1 MSGLMKL
8 GECNV
13 QLIGG
18 QIMSRIT
25 ANVEKGEECIG
36 SVKVII
42 PKCIQQDGSIRI
54 ADMPEEQL
62 KTEPDA
68 KRIVKDGDI
77 VMKLSSPYDAALVD
91 KEIEGSIVPSFCAIV
106 KNGESIDTG
115 YLLAFLNSDFCKDQ
129 LRVQVSGSA
138 MSVLSVG
145 KVANVKIPIPS
156 INKQKEIGDTFIEA
170 QRKLKLIRQIAE
182 LESKKNDIV
191 FRDLVKDYE

>member
-1 MSGLMKL
+1 MSRFTKL
-8 GECNV
+8 GECDV

-25 ANVEKGEECIG
+25 ANIEKGEESIG

-42 PKCIQQDGSIRI
+42 PKCIQQDGSIRVE
-54 ADMPEEQL
+54 DMPEEQL
-62 KTEPDA
+62 RGLADA
-68 KRIVKDGDI
+68 RKIVNDGDI

-91 KEIEGSIVPSFCAIV
+91 KDVEGCIVPSFCAIV
-106 KNGESIDTG
+106 RHGKDIDTG
-115 YLLAFLNSDFCKDQ
+115 FLLAFLNSEFCKEQ
-129 LRVQVSGSA
+129 LRIQVSGSA

-156 INKQKEIGDTFIEA
+156 IDKQKEIGDAFIEV